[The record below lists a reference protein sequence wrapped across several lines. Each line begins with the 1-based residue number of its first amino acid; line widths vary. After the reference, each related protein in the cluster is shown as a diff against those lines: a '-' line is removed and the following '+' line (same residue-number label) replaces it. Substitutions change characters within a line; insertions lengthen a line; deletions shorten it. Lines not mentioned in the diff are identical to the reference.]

1 MQNKQDDTQIQPLV
15 SFIVTYYEFP
25 FQLLCECIESIL
37 ALSLR
42 PYEREIIV
50 IDDGSSTSP
59 LPHLQQYD
67 KDIVYIRTAN
77 GGLSMARNVGIRMAR
92 GQFLQFIDGDDTLL
106 QAPYEHCLDI
116 ARYGKND
123 MIVFDFTDTDEKQCA
138 FNDTSAISGTDYMR
152 HINIKGTACCYL
164 FKRSILGELK
174 FTPGIYHEDEEFTPQ
189 LLLRAE
195 NVITTDAH
203 AYFYRRRTDSITN
216 ATDARKVL
224 KRLNDTKY
232 VLESLKTKAST
243 LPTEERAAL
252 QRRVAQ
258 LTMDYIYTI
267 ILQTQNRHF
276 LNRKLEELRREGLF
290 PLPDHNYTLKYQWF
304 RRLSNTSVGLSI
316 LMRTL
321 PLMNKER

>member
-1 MQNKQDDTQIQPLV
+1 M
-15 SFIVTYYEFP
+15 
-25 FQLLCECIESIL
+25 
-37 ALSLR
+37 
-42 PYEREIIV
+42 
-50 IDDGSSTSP
+50 
-59 LPHLQQYD
+59 
-67 KDIVYIRTAN
+67 
-77 GGLSMARNVGIRMAR
+77 
-92 GQFLQFIDGDDTLL
+92 
-106 QAPYEHCLDI
+106 
-116 ARYGKND
+116 
-123 MIVFDFTDTDEKQCA
+123 
-138 FNDTSAISGTDYMR
+138 
-152 HINIKGTACCYL
+152 
-164 FKRSILGELK
+164 
-174 FTPGIYHEDEEFTPQ
+174 
-189 LLLRAE
+189 
-195 NVITTDAH
+195 
-203 AYFYRRRTDSITN
+203 
-216 ATDARKVL
+216 